1 MFVRVL
7 LALLATVF
15 GVAAA
20 VLLGLMG
27 VVMNSDGLVAGARWD
42 EESSYGIPFVALGF
56 ILWISGLLGA
66 VVPWSTPLSRDQTRR
81 LRPVQIIVVSTSVLV
96 VAVAV
101 FVFTRF

>member
-7 LALLATVF
+7 LALLATLF

-20 VLLGLMG
+20 VLLSLMG
-27 VVMNSDGLVAGARWD
+27 VVMSSGGLVAGARWD
-42 EESSYGIPFVALGF
+42 EESPYGIPFVALGL
-56 ILWISGLLGA
+56 ILWIIGLLSA

-81 LRPVQIIVVSTSVLV
+81 LRLVQILVVSTSVLL

-101 FVFTRF
+101 VILTSV